1 MSNKV
6 DELIGMLDNT
16 PKKEYANSLYV
27 FMVNNGLANESC
39 IKLLI
44 DELNNRL
51 EAKNRAVSIIGSLFL
66 PVTFG
71 YLIYLLDHDS
81 IKSSPFFFLITIGLI
96 LSLFLVV
103 LFLTSYYVGKRGYV
117 WRLSNAITA
126 LHEIELEMISEGGK
140 IKSEK

>member
-6 DELIGMLDNT
+6 DELIGVLDNT

-51 EAKNRAVSIIGSLFL
+51 EAKTRAASILGSLFL
-66 PVTFG
+66 PMTFG
-71 YLIYLLDHDS
+71 YLIYLLEKDT
-81 IKSSPFFFLITIGLI
+81 ICSSSLSFLIAIGLI
-96 LSLFLVV
+96 VILFMAAY
-103 LFLTSYYVGKRGYV
+103 FSTSYFVGKKGYV

-126 LHEIELEMISEGGK
+126 LHEIELEMIAEEGKKKG
-140 IKSEK
+140 E